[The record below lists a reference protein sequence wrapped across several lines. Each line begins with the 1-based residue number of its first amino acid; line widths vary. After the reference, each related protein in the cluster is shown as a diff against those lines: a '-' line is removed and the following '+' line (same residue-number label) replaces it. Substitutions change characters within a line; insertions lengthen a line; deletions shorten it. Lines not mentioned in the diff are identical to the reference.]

1 MALAGGRCLGRL
13 AAMLLVLAGS
23 FPSAGLAA
31 SPDRMVTFDPPRSL
45 PAFTLTD
52 PEGRAAGSA
61 ALRGQVTLVFFGF
74 TQCPDVCPT
83 TLLRLRNLLRSSP
96 EFAGVR
102 VMMISVDGERDDP
115 AALRAFLGRSG
126 PAFTALTGR
135 PESVRPVARGF
146 SAMFVKQPPAGP
158 DGRYTVD
165 HSSQVYLVDRA
176 GQLRSAFFNA
186 SEETMAAALRAV
198 LREPLPVR

>member
-1 MALAGGRCLGRL
+1 MAV
-13 AAMLLVLAGS
+13 LLVVAGCVL
-23 FPSAGLAA
+23 PCGLAA
-31 SPDRMVTFDPPRSL
+31 ATDRMVSFEPPRPL

-52 PEGRAAGSA
+52 QAGRAAGSV

-96 EFAGVR
+96 DLASVR
-102 VMMISVDGERDDP
+102 ALMISVDGERDDP

-126 PAFTALTGR
+126 PAFSALTGP
-135 PESVRPVARGF
+135 PERVRPVARGF
-146 SAMFVKQPPAGP
+146 SAMFVKQAPSGP

-176 GQLRSAFFNA
+176 GRLRAAFFNA
-186 SEETMAAALRAV
+186 SDEAMAAMLRAV
-198 LREPLPVR
+198 LHEPLPQR

>member
-1 MALAGGRCLGRL
+1 MRVKL
-13 AAMLLVLAGS
+13 AAALLVLAGS
-23 FPSAGLAA
+23 LPPAGLA
-31 SPDRMVTFDPPRSL
+31 STPDRTVRFDPPRPL

-52 PEGRAAGSA
+52 PQGRATGNAL
-61 ALRGQVTLVFFGF
+61 LRGEVTLVFFGF

-96 EFAGVR
+96 EFARVR
-102 VMMISVDGERDDP
+102 ALMISVDGERDDP

-126 PAFTALTGR
+126 PTFSALTGP
-135 PESVRPVARGF
+135 PERVRPVARGF
-146 SAMFVKQPPAGP
+146 SAMFVKQPPTGA

-176 GQLRSAFFNA
+176 GHLRAAFFNA
-186 SEETMAAALRAV
+186 REEAMADTLRAV
-198 LREPLPVR
+198 LREPLPSR